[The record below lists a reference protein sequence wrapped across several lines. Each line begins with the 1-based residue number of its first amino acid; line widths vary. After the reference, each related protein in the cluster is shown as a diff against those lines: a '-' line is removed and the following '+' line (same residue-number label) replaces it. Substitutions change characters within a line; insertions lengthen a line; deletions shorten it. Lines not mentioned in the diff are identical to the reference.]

1 MFGGVGW
8 TLADS
13 ESMKLSV
20 KLTNS
25 IGRSSRS
32 TEARGG
38 SGASSSPLELSK
50 TSGGCVSTELFSDGF
65 LWVALGSEAAPFLI
79 VLVFRGRVALAVAPS
94 SDPLLEDGLAD
105 CDCAVDAFFEGEVG
119 AMRAIDAQP
128 GPVVKDL
135 SSIALDLSSGLLFSI
150 QVPIVGH
157 GKKGMVHPK

>member
-65 LWVALGSEAAPFLI
+65 LWVPLGSEAAPFLI
-79 VLVFRGRVALAVAPS
+79 VLVFRGRVTLVAVAS
-94 SDPLLEDGLAD
+94 SDPLLEDGLVD
-105 CDCAVDAFFEGEVG
+105 CGVDAFFEGEVG
-119 AMRAIDAQP
+119 AMEGDRCPDCRVQ
-128 GPVVKDL
+128 L
-135 SSIALDLSSGLLFSI
+135 SRTFRLLFSI
-150 QVPIVGH
+150 YVPVMGLWE
-157 GKKGMVHPK
+157 KGMVHPKLGLS